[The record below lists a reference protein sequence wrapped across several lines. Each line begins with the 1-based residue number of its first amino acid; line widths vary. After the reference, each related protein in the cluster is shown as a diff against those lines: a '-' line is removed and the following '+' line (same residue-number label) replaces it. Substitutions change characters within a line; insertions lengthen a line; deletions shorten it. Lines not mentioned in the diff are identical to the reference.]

1 MFRIGENFLGQLT
14 GCSLRFGLEVCL
26 QINTIMSLS
35 LPAPRPL
42 LIQNSFIGS
51 VTRKCKLKLTYKLL
65 RFFLRSMTLDFGV
78 RHPHLS
84 KICVLYHHPC
94 LAKMSLSQFSA
105 HKWTSYALKFF
116 WGILLSSGEHIAFV
130 IKVKMPHFL
139 SSVSM
144 GTKKTKWFSQLLVMD
159 NDTMNC
165 KSFMCVPVLVGTLVS
180 APGLH
185 PESVCSHPI
194 ARW

>member
-14 GCSLRFGLEVCL
+14 GCSLRFGLEMCL

-94 LAKMSLSQFSA
+94 LAKISFSQFSA
-105 HKWTSYALKFF
+105 YKWTSYALKFF
-116 WGILLSSGEHIAFV
+116 EEYFYLQENILHLSSKSKCLIFFHLFPWVQRKPSDSPSYLWWTTIQWIAKASCVYQYWLVPWFLPLDYILNLCVHI
-130 IKVKMPHFL
+130 P
-139 SSVSM
+139 
-144 GTKKTKWFSQLLVMD
+144 
-159 NDTMNC
+159 
-165 KSFMCVPVLVGTLVS
+165 
-180 APGLH
+180 
-185 PESVCSHPI
+185 
-194 ARW
+194 